1 MEWLT
6 TNLYPRGLEKT
17 AIFMLLKQNGMVSI
31 QNLKNSFH
39 CFWCSECED
48 LSQVWMEKISKGV
61 STLDFETGKNDEFS
75 LK

>member
-1 MEWLT
+1 MTDYKPLPTWVRKTCYFYAVKTEWHGKYT
-6 TNLYPRGLEKT
+6 EPKEQFN
-17 AIFMLLKQNGMVSI
+17 
-31 QNLKNSFH
+31 
-39 CFWCSECED
+39 CFWYSECED